1 MGKIYQ
7 HLINKADEY
16 LRLLCG
22 YTESKILTIYNI
34 ENYQEKIYTFLE
46 KSIRYK
52 KELRNIDPWV
62 LKEFPVLEI
71 WFKLPENLLG
81 YSREEL
87 HETFYELMEAIIVF
101 EEKIRANEL
110 YDYLKI
116 KRAGI
121 KYVAG

>member
-1 MGKIYQ
+1 MSRVYE
-7 HLINKADEY
+7 HLVNKADEY

-22 YTESKILTIYNI
+22 YTDSKILTVYNI
-34 ENYQEKIYTFLE
+34 ENYQEKIYNFLE

-52 KELRNIDPWV
+52 KELRNISPDL

-71 WFKLPENLLG
+71 WFKLPDVLLG

-101 EEKIRANEL
+101 E
-110 YDYLKI
+110 
-116 KRAGI
+116 
-121 KYVAG
+121 